1 MLQVLLVL
9 NCGWTDLG
17 TPKRVADTG
26 RSLKQVR
33 PLAAASQSA
42 TGAGYLDLASNHPAS
57 RYPRRP
63 RRTRRQGEDSQMKC
77 MSPRDRQEHLTA
89 ARALKMAGSPHAYVR
104 GSTVKFYEWLRE
116 NRACKVPDGPAVWI
130 CGDCHSGNLGPIA
143 DSKGQIEIQ
152 IRDLDQTVIGN
163 PNHDLIRLA
172 LSLASAAR
180 GSALPGVATAQMLEH
195 MTEGYECGL
204 RIDPN
209 RSRVE
214 AQRPDCIK
222 IVMKRAMGRTWKH
235 LARERLEDTKPTIPL
250 GKRFWPLTREER
262 RELIAL
268 FDLKRVRGLV
278 TSLKG
283 RDRDLRIEVLDAAY
297 WMKGC
302 SSLGRLRYAVL
313 LGLGSKPGKHDD
325 YCLIDIKEA
334 MPAAAPRSNGSA
346 MPRDNGKRVVQG
358 AQHLAPALGERMM
371 AARFLGQSV
380 FLRELLP
387 QDLKLEI
394 DQISHEEA
402 VGAARFLAA
411 VLGKAHGR
419 QMDSPTRKSF
429 LRDLKLRRSRRLD
442 APSWL
447 WSSVVDL
454 AGIHEVAYLEHCR
467 QYALLTRP
475 PKARTR
481 HGRSRRRERN

>member
-1 MLQVLLVL
+1 
-9 NCGWTDLG
+9 
-17 TPKRVADTG
+17 
-26 RSLKQVR
+26 
-33 PLAAASQSA
+33 
-42 TGAGYLDLASNHPAS
+42 
-57 RYPRRP
+57 
-63 RRTRRQGEDSQMKC
+63 MKF
-77 MSPRDRQEHLTA
+77 MSPENRQEHLAST
-89 ARALKMAGSPHAYVR
+89 RNLKMASSSHAFVR
-104 GSTVKFYEWLRE
+104 GSTVKFYEWLE
-116 NRACKVPDGPAVWI
+116 EGRARKVPKGPAVWI

-143 DSKGQIEIQ
+143 DSKGRIEIQ

-195 MTEGYECGL
+195 MMEGYESGL
-204 RIDPN
+204 KVDP
-209 RSRVE
+209 SGARVE
-214 AQRPDCIK
+214 EPRPECIK
-222 IVMKRAMGRTWKH
+222 VVMKRALARTWKH
-235 LARERLEDTKPTIPL
+235 LARERLEDTRPNIPL
-250 GKRFWPLTREER
+250 GKRFWPLAREEK
-262 RELIAL
+262 RELSAL
-268 FDLKRVRGLV
+268 FELKPVRKLV

-283 RDRDLRIEVLDAAY
+283 RDADLSIEILDAAY

-334 MPAAAPRSNGSA
+334 IPAAAPTTEGGK
-346 MPRDNGKRVVQG
+346 MPRDNGKRVVEG
-358 AQHLAPALGERMM
+358 ARQLAPALGERMM
-371 AARFLGQSV
+371 AARFLARSV

-402 VGAARFLAA
+402 VGAATFLAA

-419 QMDSPTRKSF
+419 QMDSATRKRF
-429 LRDLKLRRSRRLD
+429 LRDLKRRSSKRLD

-467 QYALLTRP
+467 QYAM
-475 PKARTR
+475 
-481 HGRSRRRERN
+481 GIRSRKN